1 MPFEYLYD
9 RKGQEVHFLDA
20 SKWVIF
26 LAQKGLMDAFAAYLE
41 QSGQNAKNARA
52 SKNLWDWL
60 AGQGV
65 KEAELRA
72 LAKRTAGCVTLTAKG
87 ERNKLND
94 IVCQTSLA
102 DGRPYVPGS
111 TIKGALRSGILYDA
125 VQRAPERFRGV
136 WRNIQEEKEL

>member
-1 MPFEYLYD
+1 MKHDGLIRQGYEINCIAPLHTGSGEKLMPFEYLYD

-60 AGQGV
+60 V
-65 KEAELRA
+65 
-72 LAKRTAGCVTLTAKG
+72 
-87 ERNKLND
+87 
-94 IVCQTSLA
+94 
-102 DGRPYVPGS
+102 
-111 TIKGALRSGILYDA
+111 
-125 VQRAPERFRGV
+125 
-136 WRNIQEEKEL
+136 